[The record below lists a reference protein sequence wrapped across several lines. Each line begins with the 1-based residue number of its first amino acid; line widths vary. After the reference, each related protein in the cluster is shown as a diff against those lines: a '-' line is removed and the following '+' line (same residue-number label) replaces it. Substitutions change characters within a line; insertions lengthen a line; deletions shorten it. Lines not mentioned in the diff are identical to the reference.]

1 MPAPTPIY
9 QWLYQTPPEF
19 DDLLLESDGHFLI
32 GAHFTATATSSQLV
46 TPPQSLV
53 RAILWLDRY
62 FAGHLPG
69 PLPPYRLPG
78 VTPFRQAVSDQ
89 LCQIPRG
96 QTTTY
101 SALACAIAS
110 RPHKAAARA
119 ISRPDTRPDLSRM
132 SDPATHSC
140 RLSPRAVGNAVGW
153 NPLCVFIPCH
163 RVVAA
168 HGRLGGYSGGLANKL
183 ALLAHEG
190 ALSFNS
196 ETIPK

>member
-1 MPAPTPIY
+1 MSAPTPIY

-19 DDLLLESDGHFLI
+19 DNLLLESDGHFLI
-32 GAHFTATATSSQLV
+32 GAHFSAATDLADAAHLAI
-46 TPPQSLV
+46 PPQSLA
-53 RAILWLDRY
+53 RAILWLDHY

-89 LCQIPRG
+89 LCQIPWG

-101 SALACAIAS
+101 GALACAIAS
-110 RPHKAAARA
+110 RPHKAA
-119 ISRPDTRPDLSRM
+119 
-132 SDPATHSC
+132 
-140 RLSPRAVGNAVGW
+140 PRAVGNAVGW

-196 ETIPK
+196 EVAPR

>member
-1 MPAPTPIY
+1 MSAPTPIY

-19 DDLLLESDGHFLI
+19 DNLLLASDGYFLV
-32 GAHFTATATSSQLV
+32 GAHFTAISTRSQLV
-46 TPPQSLV
+46 TPSQSLV

-78 VTPFRQAVSDQ
+78 VTPFRQAVSAR
-89 LCQIPRG
+89 LCQIPWG

-101 SALACAIAS
+101 GAL
-110 RPHKAAARA
+110 ARA
-119 ISRPDTRPDLSRM
+119 IATSSSKPCSPAVRTA
-132 SDPATHSC
+132 ATHSYC
-140 RLSPRAVGNAVGW
+140 LSPRAVGNAVGW

-196 ETIPK
+196 EITPK

>member
-1 MPAPTPIY
+1 MPTSTPIY
-9 QWLYQTPPEF
+9 QWLYQTPLEF
-19 DDLLLESDGHFLI
+19 DNLLLESDGHFLI
-32 GAHFTATATSSQLV
+32 GAHFVAATDLADAAYLA

-53 RAILWLDRY
+53 RATLWLDRY
-62 FAGHLPG
+62 FAGRHPG
-69 PLPPYRLPG
+69 PLPPYRLPC

-101 SALACAIAS
+101 GALACAIAS
-110 RPHKAAARA
+110 RPHKAAAH
-119 ISRPDTRPDLSRM
+119 SRRPS
-132 SDPATHSC
+132 S
-140 RLSPRAVGNAVGW
+140 RAVGNAVGW

-190 ALSFNS
+190 ALSFSS
-196 ETIPK
+196 EVTPR

>member
-1 MPAPTPIY
+1 MSAPTPIY

-19 DDLLLESDGHFLI
+19 DNLLLESDGHFLV
-32 GAHFTATATSSQLV
+32 GAHFTAATTRSQLV

-53 RAILWLDRY
+53 RAILWLDCY

-69 PLPPYRLPG
+69 PLPRYRLPG

-89 LCQIPRG
+89 LCQIPWG

-101 SALACAIAS
+101 GALACAIAP
-110 RPHKAAARA
+110 RPHKAA
-119 ISRPDTRPDLSRM
+119 P
-132 SDPATHSC
+132 H
-140 RLSPRAVGNAVGW
+140 AVGNAVGW
-153 NPLCVFIPCH
+153 NPLCIFIPCH

-168 HGRLGGYSGGLANKL
+168 HGRLGGYSSGLANKL

-196 ETIPK
+196 EAILK

>member
-1 MPAPTPIY
+1 MPAVTPIY

-19 DDLLLESDGHFLI
+19 DNLLLESDGHFLI
-32 GAHFTATATSSQLV
+32 GAHFTATTDLADATHLAI
-46 TPPQSLV
+46 PPQSLT
-53 RAILWLDRY
+53 RAILWLDCY

-89 LCQIPRG
+89 LCQIPWG

-101 SALACAIAS
+101 GALACAIATS
-110 RPHKAAARA
+110 NSKTC
-119 ISRPDTRPDLSRM
+119 S
-132 SDPATHSC
+132 PAVRTTVAHSC

-168 HGRLGGYSGGLANKL
+168 HSRLGGYSGGLSNKL
-183 ALLAHEG
+183 ALLVHEG

-196 ETIPK
+196 EAIPK

>member
-1 MPAPTPIY
+1 MSAPTPIY

-19 DDLLLESDGHFLI
+19 DNLLLESDGHFLI
-32 GAHFTATATSSQLV
+32 GAHFSAATDLADAAHLV
-46 TPPQSLV
+46 TPPQSLA

-62 FAGHLPG
+62 FAGRHPG
-69 PLPPYRLPG
+69 PLPPCRLPG
-78 VTPFRQAVSDQ
+78 ATPFRQAVSDQ
-89 LCQIPRG
+89 LCQIPWG

-101 SALACAIAS
+101 GAL
-110 RPHKAAARA
+110 ARA
-119 ISRPDTRPDLSRM
+119 IATSSSKPCS
-132 SDPATHSC
+132 PAVRTTVTHPR
-140 RLSPRAVGNAVGW
+140 RLSSRAVGNAVGW

-190 ALSFNS
+190 ALSFSS
-196 ETIPK
+196 EAVPK

>member
-1 MPAPTPIY
+1 MSAPTPIY

-32 GAHFTATATSSQLV
+32 GAHFIAASTKSQLV
-46 TPPQSLV
+46 TPPHPLAP
-53 RAILWLDRY
+53 AILWLDRY
-62 FAGHLPG
+62 FAGRRPG
-69 PLPPYRLPG
+69 PLPPYRLPS

-101 SALACAIAS
+101 GALACAIAS
-110 RPHKAAARA
+110 RPHKAAAH
-119 ISRPDTRPDLSRM
+119 SRRP
-132 SDPATHSC
+132 
-140 RLSPRAVGNAVGW
+140 SPRAVGNAVGW

-190 ALSFNS
+190 ALSFSS
-196 ETIPK
+196 EVTSR

>member
-1 MPAPTPIY
+1 MPAVTPIY

-19 DDLLLESDGHFLI
+19 DNLLLESDGHFLI
-32 GAHFTATATSSQLV
+32 GAHFTATTDLADAAHLAI
-46 TPPQSLV
+46 PPQPLA

-78 VTPFRQAVSDQ
+78 VTPFHQAVSDQ
-89 LCQIPRG
+89 LCQIAWG

-101 SALACAIAS
+101 GALARTLAAS
-110 RPHKAAARA
+110 SSNHCSPAVRTTAVH
-119 ISRPDTRPDLSRM
+119 SR
-132 SDPATHSC
+132 

-168 HGRLGGYSGGLANKL
+168 HGRLGGYSSGLANKL

-196 ETIPK
+196 EVAPR

>member
-1 MPAPTPIY
+1 MSAPTPIY
-9 QWLYQTPPEF
+9 QWLYRTPPEF
-19 DDLLLESDGHFLI
+19 DNLLLESDGHFLI
-32 GAHFTATATSSQLV
+32 GAHFTATSTSSQLV
-46 TPPQSLV
+46 TPPQSLI

-89 LCQIPRG
+89 LCQIPWG
-96 QTTTY
+96 QTATY
-101 SALACAIAS
+101 GALACAIAS
-110 RPHKAAARA
+110 RPHKAAPRA
-119 ISRPDTRPDLSRM
+119 I
-132 SDPATHSC
+132 
-140 RLSPRAVGNAVGW
+140 GNAVGW

-190 ALSFNS
+190 VLSFSS

>member
-1 MPAPTPIY
+1 MPTSTPIY
-9 QWLYQTPPEF
+9 QWLYQTPLEF
-19 DDLLLESDGHFLI
+19 DNLLLESDGHFLI
-32 GAHFTATATSSQLV
+32 GAHFVAATDLADAAYLA

-53 RAILWLDRY
+53 RATLWLDRY
-62 FAGHLPG
+62 FAGRHPG
-69 PLPPYRLPG
+69 PLPPYRLPS

-89 LCQIPRG
+89 LCQIPWG

-101 SALACAIAS
+101 GALARAIAS
-110 RPHKAAARA
+110 RP
-119 ISRPDTRPDLSRM
+119 
-132 SDPATHSC
+132 
-140 RLSPRAVGNAVGW
+140 SPRAVGNAVGW

-196 ETIPK
+196 EVAPK

>member
-1 MPAPTPIY
+1 MSASAPIY

-19 DDLLLESDGHFLI
+19 DNLLLESDGHFLI
-32 GAHFTATATSSQLV
+32 GAHFTAASARSQLV
-46 TPPQSLV
+46 TPPQPLA

-62 FAGHLPG
+62 FAGRHPG
-69 PLPPYRLPG
+69 PLPPYRLLG
-78 VTPFRQAVSDQ
+78 ATPFRQAVSDQ
-89 LCQIPRG
+89 LCQLPWG

-101 SALACAIAS
+101 GALAAHS
-110 RPHKAAARA
+110 RH
-119 ISRPDTRPDLSRM
+119 
-132 SDPATHSC
+132 
-140 RLSPRAVGNAVGW
+140 LSPRAVGNAVGW

-163 RVVAA
+163 RIVAA

>member
-1 MPAPTPIY
+1 MSAPTPIY

-19 DDLLLESDGHFLI
+19 DNLLLESDGHFLI
-32 GAHFTATATSSQLV
+32 GAHFSATSTRSQLV

-53 RAILWLDRY
+53 RAILWLDCY

-89 LCQIPRG
+89 LCQISWG

-101 SALACAIAS
+101 GALACAIAS
-110 RPHKAAARA
+110 RPNKAA
-119 ISRPDTRPDLSRM
+119 S
-132 SDPATHSC
+132 
-140 RLSPRAVGNAVGW
+140 RAVGNAVGW

-168 HGRLGGYSGGLANKL
+168 HGRLGGYSSGLANKL

-196 ETIPK
+196 EIIPK

>member
-1 MPAPTPIY
+1 MSAPTPIY

-19 DDLLLESDGHFLI
+19 DNLLLESDGHFLI
-32 GAHFTATATSSQLV
+32 GAHFTATTSCQLV
-46 TPPQSLV
+46 TPPQPLV

-62 FAGHLPG
+62 FAGHHPG
-69 PLPPYRLPG
+69 PLPPYRLLG

-101 SALACAIAS
+101 GALACAIAS
-110 RPHKAAARA
+110 RPHKAAAHAR
-119 ISRPDTRPDLSRM
+119 
-132 SDPATHSC
+132 H
-140 RLSPRAVGNAVGW
+140 LSPRAVGNAVGW

-190 ALSFNS
+190 VLSLNS
-196 ETIPK
+196 ETTPK

>member
-1 MPAPTPIY
+1 MSAPTPIY

-19 DDLLLESDGHFLI
+19 DNLLLESDGHFLI
-32 GAHFTATATSSQLV
+32 GAHFSAATDLADAAHLAI
-46 TPPQSLV
+46 PPQSLV

-62 FAGHLPG
+62 FAGRHPG

-78 VTPFRQAVSDQ
+78 ATPFRQAVSDQ
-89 LCQIPRG
+89 LCQIPWG

-101 SALACAIAS
+101 GALAG
-110 RPHKAAARA
+110 
-119 ISRPDTRPDLSRM
+119 
-132 SDPATHSC
+132 
-140 RLSPRAVGNAVGW
+140 RLSSRAVGNAVGW

-196 ETIPK
+196 EVVPR

>member
-1 MPAPTPIY
+1 MSAPTPIY

-19 DDLLLESDGHFLI
+19 DNLLLESDGHFLV
-32 GAHFTATATSSQLV
+32 GAHFAATTDLADAAHLAV
-46 TPPQSLV
+46 PPQPLV

-62 FAGHLPG
+62 FAGRHPG

-78 VTPFRQAVSDQ
+78 VTPFRQAVSNQ
-89 LCQIPRG
+89 LCQIPWG

-101 SALACAIAS
+101 GAL
-110 RPHKAAARA
+110 ARA
-119 ISRPDTRPDLSRM
+119 IATGNSKTCSPAVRTTAAHSR
-132 SDPATHSC
+132 

-190 ALSFNS
+190 ALSFSS
-196 ETIPK
+196 EVAPR

>member
-1 MPAPTPIY
+1 MPAPTPLY

-19 DDLLLESDGHFLI
+19 DNLLLESDGHFLI
-32 GAHFTATATSSQLV
+32 GAHFIAASTRPQLV
-46 TPPQSLV
+46 TPPQPLV
-53 RAILWLDRY
+53 RVILWLDRY
-62 FAGHLPG
+62 FAGRRPG

-78 VTPFRQAVSDQ
+78 ATPFRQAVSDQ
-89 LCQIPRG
+89 LCQIPWG

-101 SALACAIAS
+101 GDLASAIAP
-110 RPHKAAARA
+110 RPHKAATHT
-119 ISRPDTRPDLSRM
+119 SSPPGTRPDLSHM

-196 ETIPK
+196 EVAPR

>member
-1 MPAPTPIY
+1 MSAPTPIY

-19 DDLLLESDGHFLI
+19 DNLLLESDGHFLI
-32 GAHFTATATSSQLV
+32 GAHFTATTDLADAAHLAI
-46 TPPQSLV
+46 PPQPLA

-62 FAGHLPG
+62 FAGRHPG

-89 LCQIPRG
+89 LCQIPWG

-101 SALACAIAS
+101 GALAVHS
-110 RPHKAAARA
+110 R
-119 ISRPDTRPDLSRM
+119 
-132 SDPATHSC
+132 

-190 ALSFNS
+190 ALSFSS
-196 ETIPK
+196 EVTSR

>member
-1 MPAPTPIY
+1 MSAPTPLY

-19 DDLLLESDGHFLI
+19 DDLLLESDGHFLT
-32 GAHFTATATSSQLV
+32 GAHFTTASDLADAAYLA

-62 FAGHLPG
+62 FAGRHPG
-69 PLPPYRLPG
+69 PLPPYRLLG
-78 VTPFRQAVSDQ
+78 VTPFRQTVSDQ
-89 LCQIPRG
+89 LCQIPWG

-101 SALACAIAS
+101 GALARDLAAS
-110 RPHKAAARA
+110 SSNPCSPAV
-119 ISRPDTRPDLSRM
+119 SN
-132 SDPATHSC
+132 PATHSC
-140 RLSPRAVGNAVGW
+140 HLSPRAVGNAVGW
-153 NPLCVFIPCH
+153 NPLCIFIPCH

-190 ALSFNS
+190 ALSFSS
-196 ETIPK
+196 EVTPK

>member
-1 MPAPTPIY
+1 MSAPTPIY

-19 DDLLLESDGHFLI
+19 DNLLLESDGHFLI
-32 GAHFTATATSSQLV
+32 GAHFTAATDLADAAHLAI
-46 TPPQSLV
+46 PPQPLV
-53 RAILWLDRY
+53 RAILWLDCY
-62 FAGHLPG
+62 FAGRHPG

-89 LCQIPRG
+89 LCQIPWG

-101 SALACAIAS
+101 GALACAIVAS
-110 RPHKAAARA
+110 SSNPRSPAVR
-119 ISRPDTRPDLSRM
+119 TT
-132 SDPATHSC
+132 ATHSC

-168 HGRLGGYSGGLANKL
+168 RGRLGGYSGGLANKL

-190 ALSFNS
+190 TLSFNS
-196 ETIPK
+196 EPAPR

>member
-1 MPAPTPIY
+1 MSAPTPIY

-19 DDLLLESDGHFLI
+19 DNLLLESDGHFLI
-32 GAHFTATATSSQLV
+32 GAHFAAATTRSQLV
-46 TPPQSLV
+46 TPPQPLV

-101 SALACAIAS
+101 GAL
-110 RPHKAAARA
+110 ARA
-119 ISRPDTRPDLSRM
+119 IATSNSKTCS
-132 SDPATHSC
+132 PAVRTTVAHSC

-163 RVVAA
+163 RVAAA
-168 HGRLGGYSGGLANKL
+168 HGRLGGYSGGLSNKL

-196 ETIPK
+196 EVAPR

>member
-1 MPAPTPIY
+1 MSAPTPLY

-19 DDLLLESDGHFLI
+19 DNLLLESDGHFLI
-32 GAHFTATATSSQLV
+32 GAHFTAASARSQLV
-46 TPPQSLV
+46 TPPQPLAP
-53 RAILWLDRY
+53 AILWLDRY
-62 FAGHLPG
+62 FAGRRPG
-69 PLPPYRLPG
+69 SLPPYRLPG

-89 LCQIPRG
+89 LCQIPWG

-101 SALACAIAS
+101 GTLARAFAS
-110 RPHKAAARA
+110 CPHKAAAHT
-119 ISRPDTRPDLSRM
+119 SSHPGTRPNLSLA
-132 SDPATHSC
+132 SDPAAHSRC
-140 RLSPRAVGNAVGW
+140 LSPRAVGNAVGW

-168 HGRLGGYSGGLANKL
+168 RGHLGGYSGGLANKL

-196 ETIPK
+196 EVVPK

>member
-1 MPAPTPIY
+1 MSAPTPIY

-19 DDLLLESDGHFLI
+19 DNLLLESDGHFLI
-32 GAHFTATATSSQLV
+32 GAHFTATTDLADAAHLAV
-46 TPPQSLV
+46 PPQPLV

-62 FAGHLPG
+62 FAGYLPG
-69 PLPPYRLPG
+69 SLPPYRLPG

-89 LCQIPRG
+89 LCQIPWG

-101 SALACAIAS
+101 GALAAHS
-110 RPHKAAARA
+110 RH
-119 ISRPDTRPDLSRM
+119 
-132 SDPATHSC
+132 
-140 RLSPRAVGNAVGW
+140 LSPRAVGNAVGW

-168 HGRLGGYSGGLANKL
+168 HGRLGGYSGGLDNKL

-196 ETIPK
+196 EVVPR

>member
-1 MPAPTPIY
+1 MSAPTPIY

-19 DDLLLESDGHFLI
+19 DNLLLESDGHFLI
-32 GAHFTATATSSQLV
+32 GAHFTATSTRSQLV

-62 FAGHLPG
+62 FAGRHPG

-78 VTPFRQAVSDQ
+78 ATPFRQAVSDQ
-89 LCQIPRG
+89 LCQIPWG

-101 SALACAIAS
+101 GAL
-110 RPHKAAARA
+110 ARA
-119 ISRPDTRPDLSRM
+119 IATGNSKTCSPAVRTTAAHSR
-132 SDPATHSC
+132 
-140 RLSPRAVGNAVGW
+140 RLSSRAVGNAVGW
-153 NPLCVFIPCH
+153 NPLCVFVPCH

-196 ETIPK
+196 EVAPR

>member
-1 MPAPTPIY
+1 MSAPTPIY

-32 GAHFTATATSSQLV
+32 GAHFTATPTRSQLV
-46 TPPQSLV
+46 TPPQPLT

-62 FAGHLPG
+62 FAGRHPG

-78 VTPFRQAVSDQ
+78 VTHFRQAVSDQ
-89 LCQIPRG
+89 LCQIPWG
-96 QTTTY
+96 QATTY
-101 SALACAIAS
+101 GALARDLAAS
-110 RPHKAAARA
+110 SSNPCSPAV
-119 ISRPDTRPDLSRM
+119 SN
-132 SDPATHSC
+132 PATHA
-140 RLSPRAVGNAVGW
+140 RHLSPRAVGNAVGW

-190 ALSFNS
+190 ALSFSS
-196 ETIPK
+196 EVTSR

>member
-1 MPAPTPIY
+1 MSAPTPIY

-19 DDLLLESDGHFLI
+19 DNLLLESDGHFLT
-32 GAHFTATATSSQLV
+32 GAHFTAASVRPQLV
-46 TPPQSLV
+46 TPPQPIV

-62 FAGHLPG
+62 FAGHRPG
-69 PLPPYRLPG
+69 PLPPSRLPG
-78 VTPFRQAVSDQ
+78 ATPFRQAVSNQ
-89 LCQIPRG
+89 LCQIPWG

-101 SALACAIAS
+101 GALARAIAS
-110 RPHKAAARA
+110 
-119 ISRPDTRPDLSRM
+119 S
-132 SDPATHSC
+132 
-140 RLSPRAVGNAVGW
+140 LSPRAVGNAVGW

>member
-1 MPAPTPIY
+1 MSASTPIY

-19 DDLLLESDGHFLI
+19 DDLLLESDGHFLT
-32 GAHFTATATSSQLV
+32 GAHFTTASDLADAAYLATS
-46 TPPQSLV
+46 PQSLT

-62 FAGHLPG
+62 FAGRHPG
-69 PLPPYRLPG
+69 PLPPYRLLG

-101 SALACAIAS
+101 GALACAIAS
-110 RPHKAAARA
+110 RPHKAA
-119 ISRPDTRPDLSRM
+119 S
-132 SDPATHSC
+132 
-140 RLSPRAVGNAVGW
+140 RAVGNAVGW

-168 HGRLGGYSGGLANKL
+168 HGHLGGYSGGLANKL

-190 ALSFNS
+190 ALSFSS
-196 ETIPK
+196 EVTSR

>member
-1 MPAPTPIY
+1 MSAPTPIY

-32 GAHFTATATSSQLV
+32 GAHFSATSTRSQLV
-46 TPPQSLV
+46 TPPQPLV

-62 FAGHLPG
+62 FASRHPG

-89 LCQIPRG
+89 LCQIPWG

-101 SALACAIAS
+101 GALACAIAC
-110 RPHKAAARA
+110 RPNKAA
-119 ISRPDTRPDLSRM
+119 S
-132 SDPATHSC
+132 
-140 RLSPRAVGNAVGW
+140 RAVGNAVGW

-190 ALSFNS
+190 ALSFSS
-196 ETIPK
+196 EVTSR

>member
-1 MPAPTPIY
+1 MSAPTPIY

-32 GAHFTATATSSQLV
+32 GAHFSATATSAQLV
-46 TPPQSLV
+46 TPPQSLI
-53 RAILWLDRY
+53 RAMLWLDCY

-78 VTPFRQAVSDQ
+78 VTPFRQAISDQ
-89 LCQIPRG
+89 LCQIPWG

-101 SALACAIAS
+101 GALACAIAS
-110 RPHKAAARA
+110 RPYKAAAHA
-119 ISRPDTRPDLSRM
+119 ISRLDARPDLSHM

>member
-1 MPAPTPIY
+1 MSAPTPIY

-19 DDLLLESDGHFLI
+19 DNLLLESDGHFLI
-32 GAHFTATATSSQLV
+32 GAHFSATSTRSQRV
-46 TPPQSLV
+46 TPPQPLV
-53 RAILWLDRY
+53 RAILWLDHY

-89 LCQIPRG
+89 LCQIAWG

-101 SALACAIAS
+101 GTLARAIAS
-110 RPHKAAARA
+110 RPNKAA
-119 ISRPDTRPDLSRM
+119 
-132 SDPATHSC
+132 
-140 RLSPRAVGNAVGW
+140 PRAVGNAVGW
-153 NPLCVFIPCH
+153 NPLCIFIPCH

-168 HGRLGGYSGGLANKL
+168 HARLGGYSGGLANKL

>member
-1 MPAPTPIY
+1 MSAPTPIY

-32 GAHFTATATSSQLV
+32 GAHFTATPTKSQLV
-46 TPPQSLV
+46 TPPQPLA

-62 FAGHLPG
+62 FAGRHSG

-89 LCQIPRG
+89 LCQIPWG

-101 SALACAIAS
+101 GALAAHS
-110 RPHKAAARA
+110 R
-119 ISRPDTRPDLSRM
+119 
-132 SDPATHSC
+132 

-196 ETIPK
+196 EVMPK

>member
-1 MPAPTPIY
+1 MSAPTPIY

-19 DDLLLESDGHFLI
+19 DNLLLESDGHFLI
-32 GAHFTATATSSQLV
+32 GAHFSATSTRSQLV
-46 TPPQSLV
+46 TPPQPLV
-53 RAILWLDRY
+53 RAILWLDCY

-69 PLPPYRLPG
+69 PLPPYHLPG

-89 LCQIPRG
+89 LCQIPWG

-101 SALACAIAS
+101 GALACAIAS
-110 RPHKAAARA
+110 RPHKAA
-119 ISRPDTRPDLSRM
+119 S
-132 SDPATHSC
+132 
-140 RLSPRAVGNAVGW
+140 RAVGNAVGW
-153 NPLCVFIPCH
+153 NPLCIFIPCH

-196 ETIPK
+196 EVAPR

>member
-1 MPAPTPIY
+1 MSAPTPIY

-19 DDLLLESDGHFLI
+19 DNLLLESDGYFLV
-32 GAHFTATATSSQLV
+32 GAHFTATTDLADAAHLAI
-46 TPPQSLV
+46 PPQPLV
-53 RAILWLDRY
+53 RAILWLDCY

-89 LCQIPRG
+89 LCQIPWG

-101 SALACAIAS
+101 GALARTLAAS
-110 RPHKAAARA
+110 SSNHCSPAVRTTAAH
-119 ISRPDTRPDLSRM
+119 SR
-132 SDPATHSC
+132 

-168 HGRLGGYSGGLANKL
+168 HGRLGGYSSGLANKL

-196 ETIPK
+196 EVTPR

>member
-1 MPAPTPIY
+1 MSAPTPIY

-19 DDLLLESDGHFLI
+19 DNLLLESDGHFLV
-32 GAHFTATATSSQLV
+32 GAHFTATTDLADAAHLA

-53 RAILWLDRY
+53 RAILWLDHY
-62 FAGHLPG
+62 FAGHLPRS
-69 PLPPYRLPG
+69 LPPYRLPG
-78 VTPFRQAVSDQ
+78 VTPFRQAVSDR
-89 LCQIPRG
+89 LCQIPWG

-101 SALACAIAS
+101 GALACAIAS
-110 RPHKAAARA
+110 RPNKAA
-119 ISRPDTRPDLSRM
+119 
-132 SDPATHSC
+132 
-140 RLSPRAVGNAVGW
+140 PRAVGNAVGW

-168 HGRLGGYSGGLANKL
+168 HGRLGGYSGGLANKF

-196 ETIPK
+196 EVAPR